1 MSLRSTP
8 SRPATPTCCGG
19 SRSWRRPGREHRG
32 EGSQGSG
39 GQHREVEAVGE
50 LIGALPWIFGGFVLI
65 LALAVLKKPVKWLGK
80 VAARTGVGLAVLLLL
95 SKVGGFIGVTLG
107 VNLFNALVMGV
118 LGAPGFGLLLML
130 NWVLH

>member
-1 MSLRSTP
+1 M
-8 SRPATPTCCGG
+8 
-19 SRSWRRPGREHRG
+19 
-32 EGSQGSG
+32 
-39 GQHREVEAVGE
+39 GE

-118 LGAPGFGLLLML
+118 LVAPGFGLLLML